1 MRTVFV
7 HLSLALCLASPA
19 EAVSRRDSRTLAQ
32 AAYVLRHALPIT
44 STRLK
49 VLSADRAL
57 LTGGDDGAVIV
68 TRINHCS
75 YSIMSNR
82 VGGYRINFS
91 RLYGTFERE
100 EAAEGARIVLPGSS
114 DAACALPLDS
124 PDHCAPTVTLN
135 RGSSQQEAALL
146 AGVTYLLDQGCRASA
161 APADRP

>member
-1 MRTVFV
+1 MYAV
-7 HLSLALCLASPA
+7 LILALVLCLISPA
-19 EAVSRRDSRTLAQ
+19 GAASRRDSRTLAQ

-44 STRLK
+44 STKLK

-75 YSIMSNR
+75 YSIMSTR

-100 EAAEGARIVLPGSS
+100 GTAEAARIVLPGNS
-114 DAACALPLDS
+114 DAACSLPLDGPDQCASTVMLKRVS
-124 PDHCAPTVTLN
+124 P
-135 RGSSQQEAALL
+135 QQEATLL
-146 AGVTYLLDQGCRASA
+146 AGVTYLLDRGCRASA
-161 APADRP
+161 APVDRP